1 MMIENERR
9 VSGASPRPQDT
20 LPGCSSV
27 QRQRQPP
34 MPNQYLKPA
43 IAPKP
48 RKFPQHH
55 HSSNIYFNMLHPD
68 RTLKPSNVRHQ
79 MTKMYRRIVLDQ
91 EESQERKTVQTD
103 ETEQDVIV
111 EQGDELG
118 CGDELAQGIDL
129 DLVEDLE
136 DGESM
141 DLHSNSCS
149 KRVVNSNR
157 VVEQIHLKEV
167 GNIALGLTKNG
178 VSSSHKS
185 SSVVKLPSN
194 TIYGQN
200 AYTNAMLI
208 DDIIYGK
215 TFIEGF
221 YPNGMSPSGV
231 ITSTMFSNE
240 EDPDEIFQYIC
251 DAGEALADKDGLSE
265 CDLFEQTEPS
275 QIIETEENVSGDIT
289 MLTMEEVLDSSEL
302 SSTSDEEEDDE
313 MQEEKENIEEQE
325 DNHLTDKSSSQDLSA
340 AIEAPDNPLSDSSD
354 LSSSFLEVE
363 DNEMQEKK
371 EQFEEQEDHHLSDKS
386 SSLNLLSPIDTP
398 DYPTSDGGH
407 ETLFRSDQPCFLSSS
422 SSPSQPFFVSG
433 AETVLD
439 YEDVADANHNYCNK
453 DSVEQDH
460 PENDQTILIPDLF
473 SGLSLI
479 HQQSETKCQ
488 SLLPY
493 EVEERIGQEEVPKNQ
508 LSMTTENLELTGLT
522 EEHVYEETEPKI
534 QAKDFL
540 QNRKYFMTRSISVET
555 PSKKLDLMSSPA
567 TGNARLL
574 LHPRSFCPDQCF
586 LGNGRLAL
594 TGSLGCLSQ
603 GVHSSTDLAKFTRVD
618 IPPPF
623 ELASITKRPIR
634 KNSPSLTNEMAS
646 SCKKSDFGFKRYLLP
661 LRFLRKSERKSMMD
675 NRSIS
680 SRSSSESS
688 PQGLCKH
695 LDLIRHSMGS
705 PELKRTPDC
714 TQPISTSSFIFPK
727 NRHKPE
733 LNLTLNTNLTSS
745 TDNLLHSH
753 FEPLPL
759 SKSRSFS
766 SPNADSSEYENVQNA
781 SSHYENVQIRLLN
794 PIIQSQRNQSST
806 SDTDGYVDMS
816 SLPGFHGKNQS
827 SEQETDST
835 YTFCS
840 PNVRPDGTVGVSVG
854 VACTREK
861 RTKTSDK
868 LAVSC
873 SRAFYSAKE
882 LLDSEAQHVKSLQL
896 LFETVE
902 ADERLS
908 TLWTEI
914 PDICTLHQDIH
925 TLLEACI
932 KEWDQNEGI
941 AEIIL
946 AKKTGF
952 SIFSSYISHYDEKVN
967 YVEQIQ
973 STLPDVATLKKH
985 LLQVIVRIL
994 QYRMLLTEYLNNLS
1008 PDSREFQ
1015 DTQDALAVVSDVAYH
1030 VNDCLKNGAD
1040 LLRLVHIE
1048 HSVLGLTDLL
1058 QPGRV
1063 FVKEGTLMKVSRKC
1077 KQPRHL
1083 FLMNDIM
1090 LYTYPQQDGKY
1101 RLINTLPLA
1110 GMEVSKPLIENA
1122 QNALKIDV
1130 KDISITLTASSCI
1143 ERDGWFFTLNRT
1155 LLDLGPAPG
1164 DPVDCLEFLEVPE
1177 ICLGENAPPLLSVSQ
1192 VTVCMNCPSHFS
1204 LTNRRHHCHACGKVV
1219 CRDCCRKKFPLKY
1232 MKNRR
1237 AKVCDQCYTELR
1249 KHDVATITESSSRP
1263 LSAVFQNIHP
1273 SSLWKNRK
1281 GQLSFN
1287 QVSGSEG
1294 VMSGTL
1300 QRCRNSK
1307 RSWKNL
1313 WFLLKDKVLYTYPQ
1327 PEERVA
1333 CETLPLL
1340 GFSVRSEVEGES
1352 SMFQLYHK
1360 STLFYTFRAQDCHT
1374 AQRWVNAM
1382 EEATVL

>member
-1 MMIENERR
+1 
-9 VSGASPRPQDT
+9 
-20 LPGCSSV
+20 
-27 QRQRQPP
+27 
-34 MPNQYLKPA
+34 MPNQDLKQA
-43 IAPKP
+43 IAPNP

-55 HSSNIYFNMLHPD
+55 HTSNIYFNMLHPD

-79 MTKMYRRIVLDQ
+79 MTKMYRTIVLDQ
-91 EESQERKTVQTD
+91 EELQEKRTVQTD

-129 DLVEDLE
+129 DLVEDLGG
-136 DGESM
+136 GESM

-157 VVEQIHLKEV
+157 VAEHIHLKEV

-185 SSVVKLPSN
+185 SSVVKLSSN

-200 AYTNAMLI
+200 AYTNAVLI
-208 DDIIYGK
+208 DDIIYVK
-215 TFIEGF
+215 SFIEGL
-221 YPNGMSPSGV
+221 YPNGMSPNSM

-240 EDPDEIFQYIC
+240 EDPDGIFQYSC

-275 QIIETEENVSGDIT
+275 QIIETEENISGDIT

-313 MQEEKENIEEQE
+313 MQEEIENIEEQG
-325 DNHLTDKSSSQDLSA
+325 DNHLSGKSFSQYLLV

-354 LSSSFLEVE
+354 LSSSVLEVE
-363 DNEMQEKK
+363 DNEMQKKK
-371 EQFEEQEDHHLSDKS
+371 EQCEKLEDHNLSDKS
-386 SSLNLLSPIDTP
+386 SSLNLLSPSDSP
-398 DYPTSDGGH
+398 DCPTSDGGC

-422 SSPSQPFFVSG
+422 SSLSQPFFVSG

-453 DSVEQDH
+453 DSVELDH

-473 SGLSLI
+473 SALSLI
-479 HQQSETKCQ
+479 QQQSETKCQ
-488 SLLPY
+488 SLLSY
-493 EVEERIGQEEVPKNQ
+493 EVEESIGQEVVPK
-508 LSMTTENLELTGLT
+508 SMTTENVTGLT
-522 EEHVYEETEPKI
+522 EEHVYEETEPNI
-534 QAKDFL
+534 QANDLL

-555 PSKKLDLMSSPA
+555 PSKKLDLISSPA

-574 LHPRSFCPDQCF
+574 LHPHSFYPDQCF
-586 LGNGRLAL
+586 LENGQLAL

-603 GVHSSTDLAKFTRVD
+603 GVHISTDLAKVTRVD

-634 KNSPSLTNEMAS
+634 KSSPSLTNKMTS
-646 SCKKSDFGFKRYLLP
+646 SCKKPDFGFKRYLLP

-688 PQGLCKH
+688 PQVLCKN

-705 PELKRTPDC
+705 PELMRTPDC
-714 TQPISTSSFIFPK
+714 TQPTSRSSFIFPK
-727 NRHKPE
+727 NRHKQE

-745 TDNLLHSH
+745 SSSIVPNNLLHSH

-766 SPNADSSEYENVQNA
+766 STNPDSSEYENVQNA
-781 SSHYENVQIRLLN
+781 STHYENVQIRLLN
-794 PIIQSQRNQSST
+794 PIIESQRNQSST

-816 SLPGFHGKNQS
+816 SLPGFHGKSQS

-882 LLDSEAQHVKSLQL
+882 LLDSEAQHVKTLQL

-946 AKKTGF
+946 AKKTSF

-967 YVEQIQ
+967 YVEQMQ

-1030 VNDCLKNGAD
+1030 VNDSLQYGAD
-1040 LLRLVHIE
+1040 LLLLVYIE
-1048 HSVLGLTDLL
+1048 HSVLGLMDLL
-1058 QPGRV
+1058 QPGRI

-1110 GMEVSKPLIENA
+1110 GMEVSKPMIENA
-1122 QNALKIDV
+1122 QNVLKIDV

-1143 ERDGWFFTLNRT
+1143 ERDSWFFTLNRT
-1155 LLDLGPAPG
+1155 LLDLGPAPEV
-1164 DPVDCLEFLEVPE
+1164 PVDCLEFLGVPE
-1177 ICLGENAPPLLSVSQ
+1177 VCLGENAPPLLCVSQ

-1273 SSLWKNRK
+1273 SSLWKSRK

-1352 SMFQLYHK
+1352 SMFQLYCK

-1374 AQRWVNAM
+1374 AQRYTYVH
-1382 EEATVL
+1382 THPLIPCGKYQHCCVLDASVLAPLQYVSTQYGYSMLM

>member
-1 MMIENERR
+1 MSN
-9 VSGASPRPQDT
+9 QD
-20 LPGCSSV
+20 
-27 QRQRQPP
+27 
-34 MPNQYLKPA
+34 LKPA
-43 IAPKP
+43 VAPKA
-48 RKFPQHH
+48 RKFPLHH
-55 HSSNIYFNMLHPD
+55 HSSNIYLNILHPN
-68 RTLKPSNVRHQ
+68 RSLKPANTRQH
-79 MTKMYRRIVLDQ
+79 MTEMYRKIVLDQ
-91 EESQERKTVQTD
+91 EESKEGKTEKLIHTERTVQRD
-103 ETEQDVIV
+103 ETEQDAIL
-111 EQGDELG
+111 EQGGELG
-118 CGDELAQGIDL
+118 CGDELAKGIDF
-129 DLVEDLE
+129 DLVESLQ
-136 DGESM
+136 GGTSM
-141 DLHSNSCS
+141 DFHYNSCS
-149 KRVVNSNR
+149 ERVVNDSR
-157 VVEQIHLKEV
+157 VADQIHIKELE
-167 GNIALGLTKNG
+167 NIALGLTKNG
-178 VSSSHKS
+178 VSTSHKNS
-185 SSVVKLPSN
+185 SDAKLTSY
-194 TIYGQN
+194 TVYRQL
-200 AYTNAMLI
+200 AYTDGMLTDEI
-208 DDIIYGK
+208 LYGK
-215 TFIEGF
+215 TFIKGF
-221 YPNGMSPSGV
+221 YPNGMYPNGI

-240 EDPDEIFQYIC
+240 EDTDGMFPDIC

-265 CDLFEQTEPS
+265 CDLFEQTEPP
-275 QIIETEENVSGDIT
+275 QITETEKNVNGDIM
-289 MLTMEEVLDSSEL
+289 MLTMEEVSDSSEL
-302 SSTSDEEEDDE
+302 SSTSIGEEEDE
-313 MQEEKENIEEQE
+313 MQEEKGNTEEQE
-325 DNHLTDKSSSQDLSA
+325 DDHFSDKSSSQDLSA
-340 AIEAPDNPLSDSSD
+340 AIDTPDNPALDSSD
-354 LSSSFLEVE
+354 LSSFSIEVE
-363 DNEMQEKK
+363 DDEMQEEN
-371 EQFEEQEDHHLSDKS
+371 EQFEEQEDHSLSYKNS
-386 SSLNLLSPIDTP
+386 SQDLSSTIEPP
-398 DYPTSDGGH
+398 DYPTSDGGD
-407 ETLFRSDQPCFLSSS
+407 ENLFESGQSCLLSSS
-422 SSPSQPFFVSG
+422 FSSSQPFFVTG
-433 AETVLD
+433 TKTVLD
-439 YEDVADANHNYCNK
+439 YEDIADANHNYCNK
-453 DSVEQDH
+453 DSVDKGH
-460 PENDQTILIPDLF
+460 HENDQAILNHDLF
-473 SGLSLI
+473 SALSLI
-479 HQQSETKCQ
+479 QQQPDTKCQ
-488 SLLPY
+488 SFLQNQ
-493 EVEERIGQEEVPKNQ
+493 VKERIIQEEVLKNQ
-508 LSMTTENLELTGLT
+508 LSMTTDSSELTGLT

-534 QAKDFL
+534 QSKDFL
-540 QNRKYFMTRSISVET
+540 QNRKYFMTRSISMET
-555 PSKKLDLMSSPA
+555 PSKKLDLVSSPA
-567 TGNARLL
+567 TGNGRLL
-574 LHPRSFCPDQCF
+574 LHPRSFYTDQCF
-586 LGNGRLAL
+586 LGDSRLAL
-594 TGSLGCLSQ
+594 TGSLGCISQ
-603 GVHSSTDLAKFTRVD
+603 DVHVSTDLAKVTRVD

-634 KNSPSLTNEMAS
+634 KSSPSLTSEIVA
-646 SCKKSDFGFKRYLLP
+646 SCKKPDFGFKRYLLP
-661 LRFLRKSERKSMMD
+661 LRFLRKSDRKSMMD
-675 NRSIS
+675 NRSLS

-688 PQGLCKH
+688 PQGSCKR
-695 LDLIRHSMGS
+695 LDLISHSMGS

-714 TQPISTSSFIFPK
+714 TPQMSPSSFLFPK
-727 NRHKPE
+727 NRQKPG
-733 LNLTLNTNLTSS
+733 LSLTLNNDLTSS
-745 TDNLLHSH
+745 TISIVPDHLFHSL

-759 SKSRSFS
+759 SKPRSFS
-766 SPNADSSEYENVQNA
+766 TPNADSSEYENVQNA
-781 SSHYENVQIRLLN
+781 SSHYENVQIRLLK

-816 SLPGFHGKNQS
+816 SLPGFQGKSQS

-868 LAVSC
+868 LTVSC

-882 LLDSEAQHVKSLQL
+882 LLDSESQHVKTLQL
-896 LFETVE
+896 LFQTVE
-902 ADERLS
+902 ADERLI

-914 PDICTLHQDIH
+914 PDIHTLHQDIH
-925 TLLEACI
+925 TLLEARI

-967 YVEQIQ
+967 YVDQIQ
-973 STLPDVATLKKH
+973 STLPDAATLKKQ

-994 QYRMLLTEYLNNLS
+994 QYRMLLTDYLNNLS

-1015 DTQDALAVVSDVAYH
+1015 NTQDALAVVSDVAYQ
-1030 VNDCLKNGAD
+1030 VNDGLKNGAD

-1090 LYTYPQQDGKY
+1090 LYTYPQQNGKY

-1110 GMEVSKPLIENA
+1110 GMEVSKPPTENA
-1122 QNALKIDV
+1122 QNAMKIDV
-1130 KDISITLTASSCI
+1130 KDISIILTASSCI
-1143 ERDGWFFTLNRT
+1143 EREGWFVTLNRT

-1192 VTVCMNCPSHFS
+1192 VTVCMKCPSHFS
-1204 LTNRRHHCHACGKVV
+1204 LTNRRHHCHACGKVI
-1219 CRDCCRKKFPLKY
+1219 CRDCCRNKFPLKY

-1249 KHDVATITESSSRP
+1249 KHDVATVTESSSRP
-1263 LSAVFQNIHP
+1263 LSSVFQNIHP
-1273 SSLWKNRK
+1273 SSLWKSRK

-1287 QVSGSEG
+1287 QVTGSECM
-1294 VMSGTL
+1294 MSGTL

-1307 RSWKNL
+1307 RSWKSL

-1340 GFSVRSEVEGES
+1340 GFSVRSEVQGES

-1374 AQRWVNAM
+1374 AQRWVNAI